1 MKTVSATF
9 ARAHLYDLI
18 DETSKSGKRVGITKK
33 GEIKAILIGANEY
46 ETWHDMAVKFISED

>member
-18 DETSKSGKRVGITKK
+18 DKVSKTGKKIGITKK
-33 GEIKAILIGANEY
+33 GEIKAILISEQEY
-46 ETWHDMAVKFISED
+46 SAWHEMALKFLSEA